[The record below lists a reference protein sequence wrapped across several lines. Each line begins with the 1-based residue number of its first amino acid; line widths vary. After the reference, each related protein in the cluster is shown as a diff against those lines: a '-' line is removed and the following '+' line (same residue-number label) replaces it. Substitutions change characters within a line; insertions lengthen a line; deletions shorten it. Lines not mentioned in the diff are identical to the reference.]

1 MESFLRC
8 LPKVELHVHI
18 EGTMEPNLMFK
29 LAKRNNITIPFENV
43 EELQQAYAN
52 LNDLQSFLDLMKEE
66 VRVLIT
72 SEDFYDLAWTY
83 FQRAAADNVRHCEVF
98 VNVQAHLNRGV
109 ILKYQFDGLIRAC
122 QKAQNEL
129 NMTTALLVSFLR
141 EEGEQSALEILDK
154 ALEYREYFIG
164 IGLDSTE
171 IDHPPSKY
179 IQLYKKAHE
188 LGLRCVAHAG
198 EEGPASYVKEAIELL
213 QVERIDH
220 GIHCVDDPEL
230 LQHIAQRK
238 IPLTVCPLSN
248 VRIKVV
254 KKIHDLPLQIFLE
267 NNIKIT
273 INSDDP
279 GYFGGYILANFN
291 AIQEAFQLSIENWI
305 QLTQNA
311 IYAAFITD
319 KRREELLKELEN
331 VLKNQK

>member
-29 LAKRNNITIPFENV
+29 LAERNNITVPFENV
-43 EELQQAYAN
+43 DALQQTYAN
-52 LNDLQSFLDLMKEE
+52 FTDLQSFLDLMEE
-66 VRVLIT
+66 QVHVLVT
-72 SEDFYDLAWTY
+72 SEDFYDLAWAY

-98 VNVQAHLNRGV
+98 VDVQAHLNRGV
-109 ILKYQFDGLIRAC
+109 TLKCQFDGLIRAC
-122 QKAQNEL
+122 QRAQNEL
-129 NMTTALLVSFLR
+129 NMTTAFIISFMR
-141 EEGEQSALEILDK
+141 DESEQSALEILNQ

-171 IDHPPSKY
+171 IDNPPSKY

-188 LGLRCVAHAG
+188 LGLHCVAHAG
-198 EEGPASYVKEAIELL
+198 EEGPALYVKEAIELL
-213 QVERIDH
+213 QVKRIDH
-220 GIHCVDDPEL
+220 GIHCVDDPVL
-230 LQHIAQRK
+230 LQQIAQRK

-248 VRIKVV
+248 VRLKVV

-267 NNIKIT
+267 NDIKIT

-279 GYFGGYILANFN
+279 AYFGGYILANFN

-311 IYAAFITD
+311 IDAAFITD
-319 KRREELLKELEN
+319 KRREELLKELED
-331 VLKNQK
+331 VLKNYK

>member
-1 MESFLRC
+1 
-8 LPKVELHVHI
+8 
-18 EGTMEPNLMFK
+18 
-29 LAKRNNITIPFENV
+29 
-43 EELQQAYAN
+43 
-52 LNDLQSFLDLMKEE
+52 
-66 VRVLIT
+66 
-72 SEDFYDLAWTY
+72 
-83 FQRAAADNVRHCEVF
+83 
-98 VNVQAHLNRGV
+98 
-109 ILKYQFDGLIRAC
+109 
-122 QKAQNEL
+122 
-129 NMTTALLVSFLR
+129 MTTALLVSFLR

>member
-29 LAKRNNITIPFENV
+29 LAERNNITVPFENV
-43 EELQQAYAN
+43 DALQQIYAN
-52 LNDLQSFLDLMKEE
+52 FTDLQLFLDLMEEE
-66 VRVLIT
+66 VHVLVT
-72 SEDFYDLAWTY
+72 SEDFYDLAWAY

-98 VNVQAHLNRGV
+98 VDVQAHLNRGV
-109 ILKYQFDGLIRAC
+109 TLKCQFDGLIRAC
-122 QKAQNEL
+122 QRAQNEL
-129 NMTTALLVSFLR
+129 NMTTAFIISFMR
-141 EEGEQSALEILDK
+141 DESEQSALEILNQ

-171 IDHPPSKY
+171 IDNPPSKY

-188 LGLRCVAHAG
+188 LGLHCVAHAG
-198 EEGPASYVKEAIELL
+198 EEGPALYVKEAIELL
-213 QVERIDH
+213 QVKRIDH
-220 GIHCVDDPEL
+220 GIHCVDDPVL
-230 LQHIAQRK
+230 LQQIAQRK

-248 VRIKVV
+248 VRLKVV

-267 NNIKIT
+267 NDIKIT

-279 GYFGGYILANFN
+279 AYFGGYILANFN

-311 IYAAFITD
+311 IDAAFITD
-319 KRREELLKELEN
+319 KRREELLKELED
-331 VLKNQK
+331 VLKNYK

>member
-1 MESFLRC
+1 MESFLHC

-29 LAKRNNITIPFENV
+29 LAERNNITVPFENIDV
-43 EELQQAYAN
+43 LQQAYAN
-52 LNDLQSFLDLMKEE
+52 FTDLQSFLDLMKEE
-66 VRVLIT
+66 IHVLVT
-72 SEDFYDLAWTY
+72 SEDFYDLAWAY

-98 VNVQAHLNRGV
+98 VDVHAHLNRGV
-109 ILKYQFDGLIRAC
+109 TLKCQFDGLIRAC
-122 QKAQNEL
+122 QRAQNEL
-129 NMTTALLVSFLR
+129 NMTTAFIISFMR
-141 EEGEQSALEILDK
+141 DESEQSALEIFNQ

-171 IDHPPSKY
+171 IDNPPSKY

-188 LGLRCVAHAG
+188 LGLHCVAHAG

-213 QVERIDH
+213 QVKRIDH
-220 GIHCVDDPEL
+220 GIHCVDDPVL
-230 LQHIAQRK
+230 LQQIAQRK

-248 VRIKVV
+248 VRLKVV

-267 NNIKIT
+267 NDIKIT

-279 GYFGGYILANFN
+279 AYFGGYILANFN
-291 AIQEAFQLSIENWI
+291 AIQEAFQLSIENWV

-311 IYAAFITD
+311 IYAAFITN
-319 KRREELLKELEN
+319 KRREELLKELED
-331 VLKNQK
+331 VLKNHK